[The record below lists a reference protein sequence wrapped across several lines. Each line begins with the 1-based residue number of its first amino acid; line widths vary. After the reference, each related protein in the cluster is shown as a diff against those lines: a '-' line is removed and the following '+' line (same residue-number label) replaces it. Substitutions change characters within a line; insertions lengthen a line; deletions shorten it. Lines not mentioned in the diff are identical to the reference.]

1 MSANPVVRLA
11 QSFMQRAS
19 RLWLKLALLAA
30 GAIALGWFLVR
41 VIPKPSR
48 ASYPCQRA
56 AFPLASGFVLW
67 LSASMA
73 GLFAL
78 SRLRRGL
85 PRLRF
90 VTAALSFAAIAVWS
104 VSTVALPG
112 TAAEPSSA
120 AAPAAK
126 PVPPAPK
133 WDWQPDAINAP
144 IGVARGIFP
153 GRVVWTRDAAATKWA
168 GNWKQNF
175 DQWWT
180 DENTDQA
187 RVDAMVSATLH
198 HLTGAST
205 DEEAWEAIFK
215 YYNLKSRGMDRRG
228 YQPGEV
234 VAVKINLNNCEGP
247 NKVDNKIDASPHMVL
262 AMVRQLVNR
271 AHVAPRDIVVYDAK
285 RWAFPAMLTK
295 VWSEFKDVRFVQEK
309 TPNGSQPKNP
319 GYGDFHGLESADWVE
334 GVAYSADSF
343 KDAKLIPKQI
353 FDATYLVNFALL
365 KAHSFPYNTM
375 ENGDN
380 GQTAVTMT
388 GKNHFGSIKGTP
400 ELHADINTTQKG
412 TPHAY
417 SPMVDLAASPNL
429 GGKTI
434 LFMLDGL
441 YVGRKWRSY
450 PQHFPNPPFNN
461 RVEPYENPDWPACL
475 LASLDG
481 VAIDSVGLDILYSQ
495 TKNNTDPVNNEPRI
509 LIRENAD
516 DYLHEMADPQHA
528 PSKTAY
534 MQNGKPIASLGV
546 HEHWDSD
553 ATRNYSRNL
562 DPVNGKGIELVY
574 LPLGGSK
581 DSPVPD
587 PMAKKPAAVTVAHEP
602 YSPEV
607 LPGRGLAQHDFL
619 YAGEWDTRKP
629 AEQSMFIVRGGKIVW
644 HYFIPI
650 KSRSGGIQEFDD
662 VSLLP
667 NGNVIFSRMG
677 GAGIVSPEKK
687 LVWNY
692 DAPPGTEVHSAQYLG
707 KDRVLIM
714 RNGTPAQAMIF
725 NIATNTVE
733 KEIPIPTTVKGT
745 HGQFRHIRMT
755 PAGTILVPHMS
766 EGKVV
771 EYSLDGKEVWSVQAA
786 SAWAAVRLK
795 NGNTLISGD
804 AKSYVRE
811 VNPKGET
818 VWEFTQA
825 DAPGIK
831 LFNIQGANR
840 LANGNTL
847 ICNWCANGA
856 KNLAEWPT
864 TVQVLEVTPDKKIV
878 WALRSWTPPTDLG
891 TATSIQLL
899 DEPGTPD
906 RPGDQYR

>member
-1 MSANPVVRLA
+1 MNRLTVPTRHFPALVINLPHSGLAPSARRWAAATSALGA
-11 QSFMQRAS
+11 
-19 RLWLKLALLAA
+19 LALGSLGFSAA
-30 GAIALGWFLVR
+30 PAR
-41 VIPKPSR
+41 
-48 ASYPCQRA
+48 
-56 AFPLASGFVLW
+56 
-67 LSASMA
+67 
-73 GLFAL
+73 
-78 SRLRRGL
+78 
-85 PRLRF
+85 
-90 VTAALSFAAIAVWS
+90 
-104 VSTVALPG
+104 
-112 TAAEPSSA
+112 AAEPVPAASAAVAAAPVA
-120 AAPAAK
+120 AAPAA
-126 PVPPAPK
+126 PAAR

-144 IGVARGIFP
+144 IGTARGIFP
-153 GRVVWTRDAAATKWA
+153 GRVVWARDPAATKWA
-168 GNWKQNF
+168 GNWKQNS

-180 DENTDQA
+180 DDNTDQT
-187 RVDAMVSATLH
+187 RVDAIVSETLR
-198 HLTGAST
+198 HLTGASN
-205 DEEAWEAIFK
+205 DEAAWDAIFK
-215 YYNLKSRGMDRRG
+215 FYNRQSRGMDKRG
-228 YQPGEV
+228 YQPGEI
-234 VAVKINLNNCEGP
+234 VAVKINLNNCEGD
-247 NKVDNKIDASPHMVL
+247 NKQDNKIDASPHMVL
-262 AMVRQLVNR
+262 AVVRQLVNQ
-271 AHVAPRDIVVYDAK
+271 AHVAPRDIIVYDAR

-295 VWSEFKDVRFVQEK
+295 VWGEFKDVRFVQEK
-309 TPNGSQPKNP
+309 APKDSQAKNP
-319 GYGDFHGLESADWVE
+319 GYGDHHGLEAADWVQ
-334 GVAYSADSF
+334 GVTYSTPGF
-343 KDAKLIPKQI
+343 KDAMLIPKQI
-353 FDATYLVNFALL
+353 LDATYLVNLALL
-365 KAHSFPYNTM
+365 KAHSYPYNTM

-380 GQTAVTMT
+380 GQTAITMT

-400 ELHADINTTQKG
+400 ELHEDINTTQKG

-417 SPMVDLAASPNL
+417 SPIVDLAASPNL

-450 PQHFPNPPFNN
+450 PQHFPNAPFNN
-461 RVEPYENPDWPACL
+461 RVEPYENPDWPACV
-475 LASLDG
+475 LASFDG

-495 TKNNTDPVNNEPRI
+495 TKNNGDPTNNNEPRI

-534 MQNGKPIASLGV
+534 VQNGKPVASLGV
-546 HEHWDSD
+546 HEHWDND
-553 ATRNYSRNL
+553 ATRRYSRNL
-562 DPVNGKGIELVY
+562 DPVNGKGIELIY
-574 LPLGGSK
+574 LPLGASK

-587 PMAKKPAAVTVAHEP
+587 PLTKKPDAAAAAPHDP
-602 YSPEV
+602 YSPQT

-650 KSRSGGIQEFDD
+650 KASTGGIQEFDD

-667 NGNVIFSRMG
+667 NGNVIFSRMA

-687 LVWNY
+687 LVWSY
-692 DAPPGTEVHSAQYLG
+692 EAPKGTEVHSAQYLG

-714 RNGTPAQAMIF
+714 RNGNPAQAMIF
-725 NIATNTVE
+725 NIASNTVE

-771 EYSLDGKEVWSVQAA
+771 EYDLNGKEVWSVQAP
-786 SAWAAVRLK
+786 SAWAAVRLQ

-804 AKSYVRE
+804 AKGYVRE

-825 DAPGIK
+825 DAPDIK
-831 LFNIQGANR
+831 IFNIQGANR

-856 KNLAEWPT
+856 KNLADWPT
-864 TVQVLEVTPDKKIV
+864 TVQVLEVTPDKKVV
-878 WALRSWTPPTDLG
+878 WALRSWTPPADLG

-899 DEPGTPD
+899 DGPGTPAG
-906 RPGDQYR
+906 PADQMR